1 MKYKGTEFFNNK
13 HNNREKKCQK
23 WLILT
28 FYPPPKR
35 EKQTI
40 LLANWFIPLFYRI
53 GLFGHPIDT
62 SSFL

>member
-1 MKYKGTEFFNNK
+1 MSKMVNFN
-13 HNNREKKCQK
+13 
-23 WLILT
+23 IL
-28 FYPPPKR
+28 PPPKR